1 MCQATFAQKDGEN
14 EVVRLSA
21 ARSYEREPPLAP
33 LFTPFVAAG
42 FFIGPAAT
50 VLVLAPF
57 DPYLPFVFMGEGA
70 LLYSALLQSA
80 LLHPALLHSYTHTL
94 IHSYCTLPHPWPS
107 TPLAFYTPGL
117 QFPWP
122 SMPLKSSS
130 SLCVSGHTVT
140 TYSPPP
146 PAWSATPMAVHP
158 GATKVLG
165 EPRAAVQVGTVY
177 TRQYR

>member
-70 LLYSALLQSA
+70 LLYSALLYSALLYSALLYSA
-80 LLHPALLHSYTHTL
+80 LLHPEELLLSMRLWTHGNDLFSPT
-94 IHSYCTLPHPWPS
+94 
-107 TPLAFYTPGL
+107 
-117 QFPWP
+117 
-122 SMPLKSSS
+122 SS
-130 SLCVSGHTVT
+130 VVGHT
-140 TYSPPP
+140 YG
-146 PAWSATPMAVHP
+146 
-158 GATKVLG
+158 GARQGQPKFWESL
-165 EPRAAVQVGTVY
+165 A
-177 TRQYR
+177 RQYR